1 MFKRILKFFNLV
13 DRSGDLSIS
22 NIAVIVLITKIAFA
36 ATLDWATAATLL
48 MALLNYSHK
57 RHESNKAIKD
67 AQKDLE
73 AAKIESLMK
82 DMESR
87 IKSTEELYTVIS
99 KQADD
104 VQKIVRN
111 HGLSNLVK
119 KRD

>member
-1 MFKRILKFFNLV
+1 MFKRILKFLQLT
-13 DRSGDLSIS
+13 DRAGDLSIT
-22 NIAVIVLITKIAFA
+22 NVAVIVLITKIALA
-36 ATLDWATAATLL
+36 ATLDWATAAGLL
-48 MALLNYSHK
+48 IALLNYSHK
-57 RHESNKAIKD
+57 RHESNKSIKD

-73 AAKIESLMK
+73 VSKVESLIQ